1 VFWWLPVAVI
11 AAREIVISLYRSLL
25 ARQGVSAP
33 ARPLAKLKTWT
44 QDLAVGAALLP
55 LTENHHPRIAI
66 AVLWLAVVLTVLSGA
81 QYLTDRR
88 RLGMARPAHA

>member
-1 VFWWLPVAVI
+1 
-11 AAREIVISLYRSLL
+11 
-25 ARQGVSAP
+25 
-33 ARPLAKLKTWT
+33 
-44 QDLAVGAALLP
+44 LLP

-66 AVLWLAVVLTVLSGA
+66 AVLWLAVLLTVLSGA